1 MKEEEKKQ
9 IIVFGGCFNPPLNS
23 HFSLA
28 EQMVA
33 EYPEIEKIVFV
44 PVNSQYEKMDL
55 IENEHRYQML
65 KAVCEKNEKFE
76 VSRIEIDSK
85 RQLYTVETLYKLQ
98 EEYKDYEVAFLT
110 GSDNLKTLDI
120 WNKADE
126 LTKKFKIYILERDKD
141 NMEEIIQNN
150 AFLRNHRQAFIK
162 ANHRQAFIKAKDTI
176 KSNLSSTFVREKIK
190 NRKSIRYLTPDEVIA
205 YIEEQKL
212 YR

>member
-1 MKEEEKKQ
+1 MKNNKKQ

-33 EYPEIEKIVFV
+33 EYSEIEKIIFV

-65 KAVCEKNEKFE
+65 KTVCDKNKKFE

-85 RQLYTVETLYKLQ
+85 RQLYTVETLHRLQ
-98 EEYKDYEVAFLT
+98 EEYSDYEIAFLT
-110 GSDNLKTLDI
+110 GSDNLKTLDT
-120 WNKADE
+120 WKKADE
-126 LTKKFKIYILERDKD
+126 LTRNFKIYILERENDK
-141 NMEEIIQNN
+141 MEEIIENN
-150 AFLRNHRQAFIK
+150 IFLRKHRQV
-162 ANHRQAFIKAKDTI
+162 FIKAKYTI

-190 NRKSIRYLTPDEVIA
+190 AEKSIRYLTPDEVIL
-205 YIEEQKL
+205 YIQEHQL